1 MSEKFP
7 INSKTVVFTKHAR
20 ERMMLRRVSED
31 MAIQVMQNPD
41 AIKRVEDGKIKFMG
55 RSRGANVHVIG
66 RTIPEENKWLVVS
79 LWVRGEDDAGKPTHY
94 RGYRGNKSGP
104 MPAIYIYAPLFFL
117 AIIIA
122 IVLFYLSQG
131 G

>member
-1 MSEKFP
+1 MNEKFP
-7 INSKTVVFTKHAR
+7 INAKTVVFTKHAR

-66 RTIPEENKWLVVS
+66 RTIPDENKWLVVS

-94 RGYRGNKSGP
+94 RGYRGSKS
-104 MPAIYIYAPLFFL
+104 MPTSVMFALL
-117 AIIIA
+117 CLVVIIVVVA
-122 IVLFYLSQG
+122 LLYLSQG
-131 G
+131 A